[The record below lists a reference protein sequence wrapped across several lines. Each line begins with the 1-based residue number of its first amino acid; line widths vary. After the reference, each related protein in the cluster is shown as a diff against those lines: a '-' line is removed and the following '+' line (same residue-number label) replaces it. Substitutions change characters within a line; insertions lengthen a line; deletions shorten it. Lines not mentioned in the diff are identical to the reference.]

1 MKGNGRST
9 VIAAAALC
17 LALGLALTTGGC
29 AAPAR
34 FTHDEIKGFPV
45 EVQEKIIKGQVV
57 PGMTPQQVRYAWGAP
72 DSVRTLQP
80 QDGRMAEEWV
90 YTSGVGL
97 FKTTLTFIDGK
108 LTYIVSS
115 EPGRVK

>member
-1 MKGNGRST
+1 MRGKNSLT
-9 VIAAAALC
+9 VVSRA
-17 LALGLALTTGGC
+17 ALGLALTLALGGC
-29 AAPAR
+29 AAAPAR

-45 EVQEKIIKGQVV
+45 EVQENIIKGQVV
-57 PGMTPQQVRYAWGAP
+57 PGMTPQQVRYAWGSP

-80 QDGRMAEEWV
+80 QDGKLAEEWV

-97 FKTTLTFIDGK
+97 FKTTLTFIEGK
-108 LTYIVSS
+108 LVYIVSS